1 MSILPVARC
10 LRSELGRGTGNME
23 DIVQATTQTAPTAA
37 EHAEGMARYM
47 RVGVARAEDLG
58 NRGPVRLTNGKLA
71 DEILDAYWEHGFYVL
86 EGVVGTAELDEL
98 RTDMADVLA
107 RAPVARGAEV
117 DGQGRPALGA
127 EFKKPTFTFIKPL
140 SDPVGGTNL
149 VGGRHPTKMVEPQP
163 AKDAPEDVVHM
174 AYGMCQTMASGLRL
188 YGHPQLL
195 AIAENINGTDFTPF
209 NDAIFIKQPGLGGSV
224 AWHQDGLTHWNS
236 PNWNEGIHG
245 FNFQVQ
251 LYPTTPGN
259 CLWVVPGTHKRGKL
273 DIKAMVAANG
283 GSERLPD
290 AVPLICRPGDVTM
303 VNRQTLHCSFANT
316 SPDLRISLTYGF
328 HRRASVLGATG
339 KLGSTE
345 TEIYDEQ
352 RIFERSSVIAV
363 AIDARRQHFLD
374 EEPYVYQPFAGLEDD
389 YRWNAETYEQVIR
402 DYNLKDLGI

>member
-1 MSILPVARC
+1 M
-10 LRSELGRGTGNME
+10 
-23 DIVQATTQTAPTAA
+23 QATTQRQPTAG

-47 RVGVARAEDLG
+47 RAGEARAAELG
-58 NRGPVRLTNGKLA
+58 NRGPVRLEGGKLA

-86 EGVVGTAELDEL
+86 EGVVGASELEEL

-117 DGQGRPALGA
+117 DSQGRPALGP
-127 EFKKPTFTFIKPL
+127 EFKKPMFTFIKPL

-195 AIAENINGTDFTPF
+195 AIAENINGPDFTPF

-259 CLWVVPGTHKRGKL
+259 CLWVMPGTHKRGKL

-290 AVPLICRPGDVTM
+290 AVPLVCRPGDVTM

-363 AIDARRQHFLD
+363 AIDARRQRFPD
-374 EEPYVYQPFAGLEDD
+374 EKPYVYQPFAGLEDD
-389 YRWNAETYEQVIR
+389 YRWNAETYEKVIR

>member
-1 MSILPVARC
+1 M
-10 LRSELGRGTGNME
+10 
-23 DIVQATTQTAPTAA
+23 QA
-37 EHAEGMARYM
+37 
-47 RVGVARAEDLG
+47 GVARAEELG
-58 NRGPVRLTNGKLA
+58 NRGPVRLEGGKLA

-86 EGVVGTAELDEL
+86 EGVVGAAEIAEL
-98 RTDMADVLA
+98 RSDMADVLA

-149 VGGRHPTKMVEPQP
+149 VGGRHPTKMVEPRP

-195 AIAENINGTDFTPF
+195 AIAENINGPDFTPF

-290 AVPLICRPGDVTM
+290 AVPLVCRPGDVTM

-328 HRRASVLGATG
+328 HRRASVLGANG

-345 TEIYDEQ
+345 TEIYDKQ

-363 AIDARRQHFLD
+363 AIDARRQHFPD
-374 EEPYVYQPFAGLEDD
+374 EKPYVYQPFAGLEDD